1 MSLILKTWK
10 VCISTIVAM
19 AEYNCVPCH
28 LNVILLPVKIIICVI
43 SILYLAPPLSVE
55 NVATILEQ
63 FSLNEVCEMLYI
75 PNAKLDAIKSEFS
88 TDNKRLRALIQ
99 YWLLKDIRASWRRLI
114 IQLDNMS
121 LTKTAAAAAADSI
134 RNYAEMLT
142 GQ

>member
-1 MSLILKTWK
+1 MKTWR

-28 LNVILLPVKIIICVI
+28 LNVILLAVQICVI

-88 TDNKRLRALIQ
+88 TDKKRLRALIQ
-99 YWLLKDIRASWRRLI
+99 YWLLKDVRASWRRLI